1 VFTGIKVLQRIN
13 FKTLKTFFG
22 VLLVVCFAG
31 PIILYYHHRA
41 SNVENHREDISD
53 YRHPRPRHE
62 IRGFRFD
69 SNHDGKRVIS
79 IKVFIHLYG
88 RGGSAED
95 KSDDWQDLTFK
106 DVFSREILPSFPIK
120 RISSI
125 VMEPVCVKL
134 HDEQFVVTQISA
146 SSASIRL
153 KKRDILFKGNV
164 RVVSGSRV
172 LTTDQLRMLPEEGV
186 IKTDRHFI
194 LKTPEKQWEGAR
206 LTTDVFLRPCIDGL
220 VKSQKS
226 SHSRRGIFDF
236 LRIHQ
241 YCVSTKYIFRI
252 KEKKKIKGG
261 YD

>member
-1 VFTGIKVLQRIN
+1 MLQRIN
-13 FKTLKTFFG
+13 FKTLKIFFG

-79 IKVFIHLYG
+79 IKADRFSIQKKKFGFFRFGLMNEAILENVFIHLYG
-88 RGGSAED
+88 RGGLAED

-106 DVFSREILPSFPIK
+106 DVFSRETMPSFPIK

-125 VMEPVCVKL
+125 VMEPVCMKL

-153 KKRDILFKGNV
+153 KKRDILFKGDV

-186 IKTDRHFI
+186 IKTDRQFI
-194 LKTPEKQWEGAR
+194 LKTSEKQWKGLR
-206 LTTDVFLRPCIDGL
+206 LTTDVFL
-220 VKSQKS
+220 KS
-226 SHSRRGIFDF
+226 SIP
-236 LRIHQ
+236 
-241 YCVSTKYIFRI
+241 
-252 KEKKKIKGG
+252 
-261 YD
+261 

>member
-13 FKTLKTFFG
+13 FKTLKTFLG
-22 VLLVVCFAG
+22 VLVLVCFAG

-41 SNVENHREDISD
+41 SNVENHREDISG

-79 IKVFIHLYG
+79 IKADRFSIQKKKLGFFRIGLMNEAILENVFIHLYG
-88 RGGSAED
+88 RGGLAED

-106 DVFSREILPSFPIK
+106 DVFSRETMPSFPIK

-125 VMEPVCVKL
+125 VMEPVCMKL

-153 KKRDILFKGNV
+153 KKRDILFKGDV

-186 IKTDRHFI
+186 IKTDRQFI
-194 LKTPEKQWEGAR
+194 LKTSEKQWKGLR
-206 LTTDVFLRPCIDGL
+206 LTTDVFLRPCIP
-220 VKSQKS
+220 
-226 SHSRRGIFDF
+226 
-236 LRIHQ
+236 
-241 YCVSTKYIFRI
+241 
-252 KEKKKIKGG
+252 
-261 YD
+261 